1 MKLTL
6 NKFKKILHLK
16 KKFNFNDFDLIT
28 NYGLFSGDSNLYKI
42 LVLFNLI
49 KEVQNI
55 KGDIIELGVHN
66 GNTSLLIKKI
76 LDIFKINKKLYLLDH
91 FKGLTN
97 FQKKDT
103 LWSLRQRGKYVASKK
118 KILSFINFFR
128 FKKIFII
135 DKDAVLLKPNFF
147 NHKVKFALAYFDM
160 DLYLPTLK
168 GLQAIDKNMNK
179 GSYIVFDQGTK
190 KNWAERLAIN
200 NFLKNNKKY
209 KKIIINKKRQ
219 PDVFLKKIQN

>member
-1 MKLTL
+1 MNIKL
-6 NKFKKILHLK
+6 NYYKKIIKLK

-28 NYGLFSGDSNLYKI
+28 NYGLFSGDTNLFKTLTIYSLLMKTK
-42 LVLFNLI
+42 LV
-49 KEVQNI
+49 
-55 KGDIIELGVHN
+55 KGEIIELGIHK

-76 LDIFKINKKLYLLDH
+76 LDLFKINKKLYLLDH

-103 LWSLRQRGKYVASKK
+103 LWSLRQRGKYVGSKK

-179 GSYIVFDQGTK
+179 GSYIVFDQGKK